1 VSSKTERR
9 ISNVNVSGNKSTNSD
24 NNLKNLNQK
33 SSTEIEIN
41 IENLK
46 KKVPNLRLPINII
59 DQHFSLTR
67 SSRRADFSA
76 SATSKKLQEKSSI
89 LISKIDLLNIK
100 RDSNEP
106 IIIQDKEKSIISNLK
121 EADEKEVSPIEKL
134 KTIAFQLGES
144 CLATDLSCLIN
155 QKRDLELEKLARE
168 KMGKK
173 DSVITLI
180 SNNSKKPSEFDYIEK
195 LKYSSKLESDY
206 EIENKDNLVNQ
217 EIKSCNDR
225 LPENNIFVSSNNP
238 NINEITKDFKQK
250 FIFTFESHIDINY
263 DKNYKN
269 YLKIREILSN
279 FILSCIREYSIE
291 EIHLVKIS
299 FNMIY
304 CYLILP
310 SIDQMRKKIE
320 KKVN

>member
-1 VSSKTERR
+1 MF
-9 ISNVNVSGNKSTNSD
+9 
-24 NNLKNLNQK
+24 
-33 SSTEIEIN
+33 IE
-41 IENLK
+41 
-46 KKVPNLRLPINII
+46 
-59 DQHFSLTR
+59 
-67 SSRRADFSA
+67 
-76 SATSKKLQEKSSI
+76 
-89 LISKIDLLNIK
+89 IDLLNLK

-106 IIIQDKEKSIISNLK
+106 VMIQDKEKSVISNLK
-121 EADEKEVSPIEKL
+121 DADEKEVSPIEKL

-173 DSVITLI
+173 DSVITLV

-206 EIENKDNLVNQ
+206 DLENKDNIVSQ
-217 EIKSCNDR
+217 EVKSCNDR
-225 LPENNIFVSSNNP
+225 MSDNNLLVSNNT
-238 NINEITKDFKQK
+238 NIHEITKDFKQK

-299 FNMIY
+299 YNMIY
-304 CYLILP
+304 CFLILP

-320 KKVN
+320 KKVILSLY